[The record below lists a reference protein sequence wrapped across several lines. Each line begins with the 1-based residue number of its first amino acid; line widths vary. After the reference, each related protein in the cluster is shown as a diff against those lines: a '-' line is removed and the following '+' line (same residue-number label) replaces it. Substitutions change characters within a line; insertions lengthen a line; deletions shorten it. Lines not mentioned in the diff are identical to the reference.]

1 MFMDHYNYYFLS
13 RNVIK
18 LFQEEASLSMM
29 ADHIARC
36 TITPGEVHCATAV
49 KSPSQAVVSLP
60 CTVNFTQST
69 LCVHSASSN
78 LTKVPS
84 RNRTTSPTA
93 IHVL

>member
-1 MFMDHYNYYFLS
+1 MFINDYTNFLS

-29 ADHIARC
+29 ADPTVRC
-36 TITPGEVHCATAV
+36 IIMPGEVHCATAV
-49 KSPSQAVVSLP
+49 KSLSQAGVSLP

-69 LCVHSASSN
+69 SCVHSASSN

-84 RNRTTSPTA
+84 RNRMTSPTA

>member
-1 MFMDHYNYYFLS
+1 MCFGHNYNFLF

-18 LFQEEASLSMM
+18 LFQEEVSLSMM
-29 ADHIARC
+29 ADRTVRC
-36 TITPGEVHCATAV
+36 TIMPGEVHCATAV
-49 KSPSQAVVSLP
+49 KSLSQAVVSLL

-78 LTKVPS
+78 LTKEPS
-84 RNRTTSPTA
+84 RNRTTSHTA